1 MLKILAAIAD
11 QRRIDAGVQVLDEQR
26 ETTLRLEEPA
36 LHPESSRGTSVS
48 TVTELVS
55 LSGLQQ

>member
-26 ETTLRLEEPA
+26 ETTL
-36 LHPESSRGTSVS
+36 S
-48 TVTELVS
+48 T
-55 LSGLQQ
+55 